1 MSQYNKIEDILNAA
15 KSDTITADTLDILI
29 SKTKE
34 LSAKRQ
40 QEIEELESILESLES
55 RLKRFSA

>member
-55 RLKRFSA
+55 RLKTFSA